1 MPACVD
7 GNGISSCLINYG
19 PASKFWG
26 TLARSHCR
34 DPNEEKWLYQK
45 LDPWMSWGLAPREFE
60 EPVYQKLEDFLGAN
74 SETSSAPASEISR
87 AMGAPPVPSTL
98 NRAPIATL
106 NRGPIK
112 PPTVTVV
119 NAGGGGLINAG
130 VPEDRELI
138 PREPIDITSVS
149 GHFE

>member
-1 MPACVD
+1 
-7 GNGISSCLINYG
+7 
-19 PASKFWG
+19 
-26 TLARSHCR
+26 
-34 DPNEEKWLYQK
+34 
-45 LDPWMSWGLAPREFE
+45 MSWGLAPREFE

-98 NRAPIATL
+98 NRAPITTL

-130 VPEDRELI
+130 VPEDRELVA
-138 PREPIDITSVS
+138 REPIDITSIS